1 MTEYL
6 SCIQVRSPLWL
17 ILMTQNCFRE
27 KSLCHFA
34 CKCHHF
40 AVFQSRFGKNFYQN
54 QLMSWLCCFW
64 AVTSTK
70 NFKSFN
76 LMIQKSTIGR
86 FSKYSKINVSIF
98 WIFWNFFQNFWNFF
112 EYIRKIENHE
122 SVLYDEFGVDCDL
135 IDKLFYFFNRQSLLL
150 AGKQDIKLYS
160 ILAGIIL
167 FAPDRGLSKLSYRKS
182 KIGTDS
188 GQTYHWGPQFGG
200 QIV

>member
-1 MTEYL
+1 
-6 SCIQVRSPLWL
+6 
-17 ILMTQNCFRE
+17 
-27 KSLCHFA
+27 
-34 CKCHHF
+34 
-40 AVFQSRFGKNFYQN
+40 
-54 QLMSWLCCFW
+54 MSWLCCFW

-76 LMIQKSTIGR
+76 LTIQKSTIGR

-182 KIGTDS
+182 EVGSDS
-188 GQTYHWGPQFGG
+188 GQKVSLGVKLYKNTIQNRDSRANRQF
-200 QIV
+200 QITIISTWYKVYKTNVLIFYKDMSKDIARLRKVYWER